1 MNIIAGIMIT
11 LISGALLAIAILYTM
26 FDIFYKEYER
36 NGKYKRLFHDIG
48 HMHVPIEVYCRNKHG
63 ETMSKCKY
71 CDVAMIYDSR
81 EGWRVANENE
91 R

>member
-1 MNIIAGIMIT
+1 MNIIAGIGIT
-11 LISGALLAIAILYTM
+11 LISSALLAIAILYTVS
-26 FDIFYKEYER
+26 DIFYKEYER
-36 NGKYKRLFHDIG
+36 SGKYKKFFHDIC
-48 HMHVPIEVYCRNKHG
+48 HTHVPIEVYYGNKHG
-63 ETMSKCKY
+63 EMMSKCKY